1 MSLRVCICE
10 ICDKLYC
17 SDMDFALAI
26 IKADDGTSSFQ
37 VGGKSFSKGEAAA
50 HEVTRVRLLCASDSV
65 YK

>member
-1 MSLRVCICE
+1 
-10 ICDKLYC
+10 
-17 SDMDFALAI
+17 MDFALAI